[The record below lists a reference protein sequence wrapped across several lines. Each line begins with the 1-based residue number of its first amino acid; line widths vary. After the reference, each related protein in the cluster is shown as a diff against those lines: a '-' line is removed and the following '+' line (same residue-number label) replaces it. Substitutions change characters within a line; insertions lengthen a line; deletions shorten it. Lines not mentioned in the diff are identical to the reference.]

1 MTTSSFADHINHLQ
15 SLYSQALARPES
27 DPLGAVLIHSGMEH
41 SYFADDRAIPFQAFG
56 HFCHWLP
63 INRPDQFLLICPGQ
77 RPTYLQI
84 VPQDFWHDQ
93 TIDNAPWWAE
103 QFTIRRLA
111 DVSELADHLPD
122 VPIAYLG
129 ESADLAKSLQGSS
142 QQALQLQHDS
152 DQVTSL
158 WRYLD
163 FHRATKTGYEIE
175 QLSEAAR
182 IALLGHAAARESFLG
197 GGSEFDIHMAYL
209 QACQAQENETPYT
222 NIVAVNEKAAILH
235 YQHKRVAAQ
244 ADNAVLLIDAGYR
257 LRNYGS
263 DITRTTATESAH
275 PVFRALLEGMA
286 QLQNNVVAGV
296 APGIP
301 YPQLHQQTLS
311 ELTQL
316 LVDLELC
323 SGDPETLLAQ
333 RIPQLFMPHGVGH
346 LLGIQVH
353 DVGGHQSDELGTI
366 TPPPEHSP
374 ALRTTRTIT
383 ENMVFTI
390 EPGCYF
396 IPMLLE
402 PERESSRGKAINWT
416 LVDQLYGCGGIR
428 LEDNILVTA
437 RGQRNLSA
445 Q

>member
-27 DPLGAVLIHSGMEH
+27 DPLGAVLIHSGVEH

-63 INRPDQFLLICPGQ
+63 INRPDQFLLIRPGQ

-103 QFTIRRLA
+103 QFTIQQLA

-129 ESADLAKSLQGSS
+129 ESADLAKSLQGST
-142 QQALQLQHDS
+142 QQALQHDS
-152 DQVTSL
+152 DPVTSL

-182 IALLGHAAARESFLG
+182 IALLGHAAARESFLD

-209 QACQAQENETPYT
+209 QACRAQENETPYT

-235 YQHKRVAAQ
+235 YQQKRVTVQ
-244 ADNAVLLIDAGYR
+244 TDNAVLLIDAGHR

-263 DITRTTATESAH
+263 DITRTTVTESAH
-275 PVFRALLEGMA
+275 PVFGALLDGMA
-286 QLQNNVVAGV
+286 QLQNNVVASV

-301 YPQLHQQTLS
+301 YRCVVIKFCYINNLKSTKINVL
-311 ELTQL
+311 
-316 LVDLELC
+316 
-323 SGDPETLLAQ
+323 
-333 RIPQLFMPHGVGH
+333 
-346 LLGIQVH
+346 QVVPSIIDRSYYFH
-353 DVGGHQSDELGTI
+353 RE
-366 TPPPEHSP
+366 TPPK
-374 ALRTTRTIT
+374 LNRF
-383 ENMVFTI
+383 NQF
-390 EPGCYF
+390 CF
-396 IPMLLE
+396 
-402 PERESSRGKAINWT
+402 K
-416 LVDQLYGCGGIR
+416 
-428 LEDNILVTA
+428 
-437 RGQRNLSA
+437 
-445 Q
+445 